1 MTLAP
6 GTMEP
11 KLHELDP
18 KGDTL
23 LILRNANAPFA
34 VSAPSNTGSQQ
45 NRLTLGSAAG
55 KPEVRMRLS
64 ARHLT
69 LASAYFQKLTANE
82 WKETTTEGDYSY
94 VVSAEDWDEQALLIL
109 MEIIHGK
116 TAGLSM
122 SMDLETVAKLCA
134 LVDYYQCH
142 EALKF
147 FIQLWLPGIDKV
159 SYTGR
164 NLLLR
169 LSISCVYPDAPTFQ
183 RLTATLIKENAM
195 NMQRQT
201 LISKIIVGLGGLVK
215 AECSDNGLGCTFECS
230 SVFIGALTK
239 GMDKMRLSP
248 GQLQLPPY
256 TGYSLATLQQGIL
269 GIKEPSWDRF
279 CGSRNHYSYRQPCS
293 LTSKTKPMVDL
304 APEKRTMGRKDPSS
318 RTGKEEEYQLGNL
331 KVDKGLPRKT
341 GILQLN
347 AMEPKFHD
355 LDPNG
360 DTLLILRNP
369 NAPFL
374 VHAPPASPP
383 QKHPKLE
390 STCGEPEVRMR
401 LSSKHLMLASAYFQK
416 SMNAFKN
423 TVVEGEYSYTINAQ
437 DYDENALLILMN
449 IIHGKTGKLPLSVNH
464 EILAKISLLV
474 DYYQCHGAVRFFNA
488 TWLNNMDEV
497 SEEGKDPLYKFCIS
511 WVFSDAEAFLHST
524 AAFIKTSREPLGNL
538 GLPIPQQVIGESKG
552 STSSTNY
559 EVVSSL
565 TLATRLP

>member
-1 MTLAP
+1 
-6 GTMEP
+6 MEP
-11 KLHELDP
+11 KLHELDT

-34 VSAPSNTGSQQ
+34 GSAPSNTGSQQ
-45 NRLTLGSAAG
+45 NRPALVWAAP

-109 MEIIHGK
+109 MKIIHGK

-169 LSISCVYPDAPTFQ
+169 LSVSCVYPDAPTFQ
-183 RLTATLIKENAM
+183 RLTATLIKESKGNIDSLGLPIPLTVINAM

-256 TGYSLATLQQGIL
+256 TDYSLASLQQGIL

-293 LTSKTKPMVDL
+293 LTSKTKPMVDMYINRVVGL
-304 APEKRTMGRKDPSS
+304 VLKDYIKR
-318 RTGKEEEYQLGNL
+318 
-331 KVDKGLPRKT
+331 
-341 GILQLN
+341 
-347 AMEPKFHD
+347 
-355 LDPNG
+355 
-360 DTLLILRNP
+360 
-369 NAPFL
+369 
-374 VHAPPASPP
+374 
-383 QKHPKLE
+383 
-390 STCGEPEVRMR
+390 
-401 LSSKHLMLASAYFQK
+401 
-416 SMNAFKN
+416 
-423 TVVEGEYSYTINAQ
+423 
-437 DYDENALLILMN
+437 
-449 IIHGKTGKLPLSVNH
+449 SV
-464 EILAKISLLV
+464 
-474 DYYQCHGAVRFFNA
+474 
-488 TWLNNMDEV
+488 
-497 SEEGKDPLYKFCIS
+497 
-511 WVFSDAEAFLHST
+511 
-524 AAFIKTSREPLGNL
+524 
-538 GLPIPQQVIGESKG
+538 
-552 STSSTNY
+552 
-559 EVVSSL
+559 
-565 TLATRLP
+565 